1 MALRRK
7 RKARAGATIQIAPM
21 IDVVF
26 LMLIYFMVSA
36 TLEKQEADISFQLPG
51 TVEQAAPLELPDEL
65 IVEIRPDGGVV
76 VNDYAYD
83 SPGAGRL
90 VELIAMLSRFRE
102 ASEANRV
109 EAAVTLAPDDAASHQ
124 AVVRVLDACSAAGI
138 GGVHFDLEGEEF

>member
-1 MALRRK
+1 M
-7 RKARAGATIQIAPM
+7 QIAPM

-51 TVEQAAPLELPDEL
+51 TVEQSAPLAMPDEQ
-65 IVEIRPDGGVV
+65 IVEIRADGQVV

-83 SPGAGRL
+83 APGSGRL
-90 VELIAMLSRFRE
+90 VALTGMLSRFRE
-102 ASEANRV
+102 ASEAGRTEARV
-109 EAAVTLAPDDAASHQ
+109 ILAPDDAAPHQ

-138 GGVHFDLEGEEF
+138 EGVQFALEEESF